1 MDIYNSLIER
11 INCQTNSDMTEVS
24 RLLKKVFQCRYYKKG
39 AYFARQG
46 ELHDKIGFN
55 LNGIFAMQVV
65 RECGS
70 EYIKS
75 FIMQKEFLLATFNE
89 SEETPVSIQAIIDSV
104 ILEAKYS
111 DVKVLFETYPFL
123 EAIYRSEVEK
133 ALEAI
138 YLRLEQVATL
148 NAMDRYLLF
157 KKEFLEL
164 EDLIP
169 QYLIASYL
177 GITPTQLSRIRK
189 SINKCK

>member
-11 INCQTNSDMTEVS
+11 IDCQTNSDLTELT
-24 RLLKKVFQCRYYKKG
+24 RLLKKVFRCKHYKKG
-39 AYFARQG
+39 TYFARQG

-55 LNGIFAMQVV
+55 LDGIFVMKVI
-65 RECGS
+65 RESGT

-75 FIMQKEFLLATFNE
+75 FIKEKEFLLATFNE
-89 SEETPVSIQAIIDSV
+89 NEETPVSIQAIVDSV

-111 DVKVLFETYPFL
+111 DVKVLFNTYPFL

-133 ALEAI
+133 ALEVI

-148 NAMDRYLLF
+148 NSMDRYLLF
-157 KKEFLEL
+157 KKEFYEL
-164 EDLIP
+164 EDKIP

>member
-1 MDIYNSLIER
+1 MDEISSIFR
-11 INCQTNSDMTEVS
+11 
-24 RLLKKVFQCRYYKKG
+24 RVFQCKRYKKG

-46 ELHDKIGFN
+46 EIQDKIGFIF
-55 LNGIFAMQVV
+55 NGIFIMQVV

-70 EYIKS
+70 ECIKS
-75 FIMQKEFLLATFNE
+75 FIKQNEFILATFNE
-89 SEETPVSIQAIIDSV
+89 NEETPVSIKAIADSV

-111 DVKVLFETYPFL
+111 DVKALFKEYPLL
-123 EAIYRSEVEK
+123 ESTYRSEVEK
-133 ALEAI
+133 TLEVI

-148 NAMDRYLLF
+148 SSMERYLLF
-157 KKEFLEL
+157 KKEFLEF
-164 EDLIP
+164 ENLIP